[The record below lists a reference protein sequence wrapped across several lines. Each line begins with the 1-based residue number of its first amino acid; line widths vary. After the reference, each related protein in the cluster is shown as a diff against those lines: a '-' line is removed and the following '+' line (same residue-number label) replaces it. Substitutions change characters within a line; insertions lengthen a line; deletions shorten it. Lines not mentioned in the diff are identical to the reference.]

1 MTKTVKA
8 IWLILLIAAFACSN
22 SSNSIMDVSPE
33 GNQIET
39 PVNENE
45 PDSNPKPTFFSKSR
59 S

>member
-22 SSNSIMDVSPE
+22 SSNSIIDVSSE

-45 PDSNPKPTFFSKSR
+45 TDTSPSPTFFSQSR

>member
-8 IWLILLIAAFACSN
+8 VLLILLIAAFACSN
-22 SSNSIMDVSPE
+22 SSNDIIDVSPE

-45 PDSNPKPTFFSKSR
+45 PDSNPKPTF
-59 S
+59 